1 MKEILD
7 GIYTWSWFSPE
18 KGFDFSS
25 YMLQSNSEWVI
36 IDPVEID
43 IGKIK
48 NLAGTAS
55 IILTNRDHER
65 IAAKIRDD
73 FRAIIY
79 APELDAGQMELKPDL
94 TYNDGD
100 ILPGSLKAILIKNG
114 KSEGETALLW
124 EERKILFIGDAII
137 GWPKGEF
144 SLLPEPKYKNPM
156 QAKESIRELLKYDF
170 DKALVCDGI
179 SVLENPKA
187 AIRRFLER
195 KDVFLSLPVRQ
206 SQGR

>member
-1 MKEILD
+1 
-7 GIYTWSWFSPE
+7 
-18 KGFDFSS
+18 
-25 YMLQSNSEWVI
+25 
-36 IDPVEID
+36 
-43 IGKIK
+43 
-48 NLAGTAS
+48 
-55 IILTNRDHER
+55 
-65 IAAKIRDD
+65 
-73 FRAIIY
+73 
-79 APELDAGQMELKPDL
+79 
-94 TYNDGD
+94 
-100 ILPGSLKAILIKNG
+100 
-114 KSEGETALLW
+114 
-124 EERKILFIGDAII
+124 